1 MNVSQL
7 SKYMKSRMTPC
18 IFCGKKI
25 TDNQEFQWCST
36 KAGRYVAYVFIHNDC
51 IKEAQKY
58 INNQKYADIKTA
70 FHSGNTHA
78 DMSTYNQSDEV
89 EFIDRASTYQKM
101 VKEVL
106 K

>member
-36 KAGRYVAYVFIHNDC
+36 KAGRYVAYAFIHNDC
-51 IKEAQKY
+51 IKDAQRYVERKS
-58 INNQKYADIKTA
+58 KL
-70 FHSGNTHA
+70 G
-78 DMSTYNQSDEV
+78 STYGSCVSNEDME
-89 EFIDRASTYQKM
+89 
-101 VKEVL
+101 EVL